1 MNELSEGLLILH
13 VDQVWH
19 MRSFEWI
26 RINVF
31 ARCVVVARA
40 ILRELEDVVA
50 NEEAHQGVESDLAE
64 KYLVQ
69 IDFCVQSFLGLSFR
83 FNVSLIEV
91 KVINHIQNCVRC

>member
-1 MNELSEGLLILH
+1 MNELSEDLLILH
-13 VDQVWH
+13 VNQVRY
-19 MRSFEWI
+19 MRSIEWI
-26 RINVF
+26 RISVF
-31 ARCVVVARA
+31 AWRVVVARA